1 MKDIVRGAH
10 FREVD
15 AAPAPRALLATLDA
29 VAAREGVRR
38 LKRRGLDMLAVTAG
52 QRLLDVGCGMGDDVR
67 ALADLTGPSGLVI
80 GVEPS
85 EVLLSEAQRRTADS
99 PLPLGFAAGD
109 ARDLP
114 FPAGSFD
121 ACRAERVFQHLPD
134 PLRALREMIR
144 VTRPG
149 GHVLVLD
156 TDWGTTAVNGADRR
170 VTRRILEGFGDHIT
184 QGWIGRQLPGLF
196 HQAGLKDIVVAAET
210 SWSRE
215 LSAATEQPCPRRAP
229 LTRAPSPRR
238 KRATG
243 STSWRVPPTPAHF
256 CGLRP
261 ASRSRRRHR
270 SPHPDR
276 RCPAPLRLAEH
287 AEPWRRWHL
296 AVGSGRQR
304 QRPRHRVSGLARPVI
319 PGQPGHLPVRAP
331 RRHRMP
337 SHSARSAGLGS
348 SMTVQVSANRITGRR
363 PRS

>member
-15 AAPAPRALLATLDA
+15 AAPAPHALLATLDA

-38 LKRRGLDMLAVTAG
+38 LKRCGLDMLAVTAG

-67 ALADLTGPSGLVI
+67 ALADLIGPSGLVV

-85 EVLLSEAQRRTADS
+85 EVLLSEARRRAADS

-121 ACRAERVFQHLPD
+121 ACRAERVFQHVPD

-149 GHVLVLD
+149 GRVLVLD
-156 TDWGTTAVNGADRR
+156 TDWGTAAVNGAGRR
-170 VTRRILEGFGDHIT
+170 LTRRILEGFGDHIT

-196 HQAGLKDIVVAAET
+196 HRAGLNDIVVAAET

-215 LSAATEQPCPRRAP
+215 RSAATDGPCPQLAAGAVDQGAVTAEEARHWLDQLAGAADAGTF
-229 LTRAPSPRR
+229 LW
-238 KRATG
+238 ATTG
-243 STSWRVPPTPAHF
+243 FAVAATTP
-256 CGLRP
+256 
-261 ASRSRRRHR
+261 
-270 SPHPDR
+270 
-276 RCPAPLRLAEH
+276 
-287 AEPWRRWHL
+287 
-296 AVGSGRQR
+296 
-304 QRPRHRVSGLARPVI
+304 VS
-319 PGQPGHLPVRAP
+319 
-331 RRHRMP
+331 
-337 SHSARSAGLGS
+337 S
-348 SMTVQVSANRITGRR
+348 S
-363 PRS
+363 